1 MVIKASVTLFCALAA
16 VHTNATP
23 TGGGTT
29 VEMAPAAPGSCSYPA
44 NCPMKVLPRPDTQSW
59 LMNKS

>member
-1 MVIKASVTLFCALAA
+1 MAMKSVVLLCGLAA
-16 VHTNATP
+16 VNATP
-23 TGGGTT
+23 TGGGPT
-29 VEMAPAAPGSCSYPA
+29 VEMVPATPGSCSYPA